1 MSSSAADTANTK
13 VLTSTLLD
21 MADPLSI
28 IGGIAA
34 IVQISATVVSLIK
47 SAKDASS
54 DRQKVLAEIN
64 ATTALCQTLND
75 YVEINGTESWA
86 ETIKTL
92 NQTENGPLSQF
103 KQCLDYLHKKLNS
116 RGALLKWPFNKQS
129 VQEILLTIE
138 RQKSLIKVALTND
151 NLRLS
156 AAIHDELQGVVKGV
170 EGLRIGQDRDRRKNA
185 LSQLTTIDFEAYHAD
200 IASRRANLTGG
211 WLLESAEFTSWWRQ
225 QSSSTLWCPGIPG
238 SGKTTLSS
246 LVVDKLRADIATN
259 PSIGLAGIYCSYQ
272 STQST
277 VDLMGSIIRQLLD
290 PLDIEPPSTPLTLEK
305 IRAAMPKILISYSNV
320 ILVID
325 ALDECEGKVA
335 LMKELQE
342 LMQNIPNGS
351 SEMLIHLFVT
361 GRHSVISDVERLL
374 KPAFQLE
381 IRSKDDDVR
390 KFLQQILHE
399 HGQLSQWVVESPE
412 FGSSIIDAIL
422 PRLSGM

>member
-1 MSSSAADTANTK
+1 
-13 VLTSTLLD
+13 

-34 IVQISATVVSLIK
+34 IVQISTTVVSLIK
-47 SAKDASS
+47 SAKDASG
-54 DRQKVLAEIN
+54 DRQKILAEIN

-75 YVEINGTESWA
+75 YVEINGTECWA
-86 ETIKTL
+86 ETFKTL

-103 KQCLDYLHKKLNS
+103 KQCLDYLRKKLNT
-116 RGALLKWPFNKQS
+116 RGATLKWPFNKQS

-138 RQKSLIKVALTND
+138 RQKSLINVALAND

-156 AAIHDELQGVVKGV
+156 AAIHDELKGVVKSV
-170 EGLRIGQDRDRRKNA
+170 EGLRISQDRDKRKNA
-185 LSQLTTIDFEAYHAD
+185 LSYLTTIDFEANHAD

-211 WLLESAEFTSWWRQ
+211 WFLESAEFTSWWTH

-246 LVVDKLRADIATN
+246 LVVDKLRADIPTS
-259 PSIGLAGIYCSYQ
+259 PSIGLAGIYCSYRN
-272 STQST
+272 TQST
-277 VDLMGSIIRQLLD
+277 VNLMGSIIRQLLE

-305 IRAAMPKILISYSNV
+305 SRAAMPKILTSYSNV

-325 ALDECEGKVA
+325 ALDECEDRVT

-342 LMQNIPNGS
+342 LMQNISTGS
-351 SEMLIHLFVT
+351 SKTHIHLFVT
-361 GRHSVISDVERLL
+361 GRHSVSSDVERML

-381 IRSKDDDVR
+381 IQSKDDDVQI
-390 KFLQQILHE
+390 FLQQILHE
-399 HGQLSQWVVESPE
+399 YGQLSQWVTESPE

-422 PRLSGM
+422 RRLSGM

>member
-1 MSSSAADTANTK
+1 
-13 VLTSTLLD
+13 

-34 IVQISATVVSLIK
+34 IVQISTTVVTLIK

-86 ETIKTL
+86 ETFKIL
-92 NQTENGPLSQF
+92 YQTENGPLLQF
-103 KQCLDYLHKKLNS
+103 KQCLDYLHKKLNT
-116 RGALLKWPFNKQS
+116 RGATLKWPFNKQS
-129 VQEILLTIE
+129 VQEILITIE
-138 RQKSLIKVALTND
+138 RQKSLINLALAND

-156 AAIHDELQGVVKGV
+156 AAIHDELKGVVKSV
-170 EGLRIGQDRDRRKNA
+170 EGLRISQDRDRRKNA
-185 LSQLTTIDFEAYHAD
+185 LSELTTIDFEANHAD

-211 WLLESAEFTSWWRQ
+211 WFLESAQFTSWCTH

-246 LVVDKLRADIATN
+246 LVVDRLRADIATN

-272 STQST
+272 NTQST
-277 VDLMGSIIRQLLD
+277 VNLMGSIIRQILE
-290 PLDIEPPSTPLTLEK
+290 PLDIDPPSTPLTLEK
-305 IRAAMPKILISYSNV
+305 ARAAMPEILTGYSKV
-320 ILVID
+320 ILVVD
-325 ALDECEGKVA
+325 ALDECEGRVT

-342 LMQNIPNGS
+342 LMQNISTGS
-351 SEMLIHLFVT
+351 SKTLIHLFVT
-361 GRHSVISDVERLL
+361 GRHSVSSDVERML

-390 KFLQQILHE
+390 IFLQQILHE
-399 HGQLSQWVVESPE
+399 HGKLSQWVTESPE

-422 PRLSGM
+422 RRLSGM

>member
-1 MSSSAADTANTK
+1 
-13 VLTSTLLD
+13 

-34 IVQISATVVSLIK
+34 IVQISTTVVSFIK
-47 SAKDASS
+47 LAKDASS

-75 YVEINGTESWA
+75 YVEINGIESWA
-86 ETIKTL
+86 DTFKTL

-103 KQCLDYLHKKLNS
+103 KQCLENLHKKLNTK
-116 RGALLKWPFNKQS
+116 GATLKWPFNKQS
-129 VQEILLTIE
+129 VQEILATIE
-138 RQKSLIKVALTND
+138 RQKSLINVALTND

-170 EGLRIGQDRDRRKNA
+170 EGLRISQDRDRRKNA
-185 LSQLTTIDFEAYHAD
+185 LFQLTTIDFEANHAD
-200 IASRRANLTGG
+200 IASRRAKLTGG
-211 WLLESAEFTSWWRQ
+211 WFLESAQFTSWWRHE
-225 QSSSTLWCPGIPG
+225 SSSVFWCPGIPG

-246 LVVDKLRADIATN
+246 LVIDNLRVEIAKN

-272 STQST
+272 NTQST
-277 VDLMGSIIRQLLD
+277 VNLTGSIIRQLLE
-290 PLDIEPPSTPLTLEK
+290 PLSIEPPSTPLTLDNA
-305 IRAAMPKILISYSNV
+305 RAVMPEILTSYSQV

-325 ALDECEGKVA
+325 ALDECEDRVN
-335 LMKELQE
+335 LLNELHE
-342 LMQNIPNGS
+342 LMQSIYNGPS
-351 SEMLIHLFVT
+351 KTLIHLFVT
-361 GRHSVISDVERLL
+361 GRHSVSSDVERML

-390 KFLQQILHE
+390 MFLQQILHE
-399 HGQLSQWVVESPE
+399 HRQLSQWVTESPE

-422 PRLSGM
+422 CRLSGM